1 MKRILDFIWYCIKS
15 MLDLFSAMF
24 GHVSDESTI
33 KDTIVGFVTL
43 IIIASIIII
52 ILYFT
57 GIIRLKK

>member
-1 MKRILDFIWYCIKS
+1 MNKILDFIWYCIKC

-43 IIIASIIII
+43 IITMSIIII
-52 ILYFT
+52 LLIVT
-57 GIIRLKK
+57 GAIKFRK